1 MSILPETVAVPTLV
15 VTVPVIEWLESA
27 LSHVSKYVN
36 VWLLSNDDV
45 ISAFTD

>member
-1 MSILPETVAVPTLV
+1 MSILPETVAVPVLV